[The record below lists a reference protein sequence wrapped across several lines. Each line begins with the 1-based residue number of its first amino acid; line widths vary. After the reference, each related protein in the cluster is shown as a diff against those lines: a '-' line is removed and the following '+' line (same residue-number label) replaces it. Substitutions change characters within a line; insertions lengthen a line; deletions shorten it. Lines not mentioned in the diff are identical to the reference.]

1 MISNMDSSD
10 NVEKK
15 KRKKKTSG
23 QKRKADEK
31 TVNQPSKKTK
41 VDSADDK
48 EQERTKKK
56 KNKYRGKAKKGANT
70 ARLPNVAGGQVS
82 SNWKRLMNEIAP
94 AKPDFK
100 PRRGDSNRR
109 EKKVAAKNDE
119 DKRETKSTPDIW
131 FDDVDEM
138 LLDPEDREA
147 TKKKEGDKDGG
158 DGLVKEKGFKG

>member
-31 TVNQPSKKTK
+31 TANQPSKKTK

-56 KNKYRGKAKKGANT
+56 KKYRGKAKKGANT